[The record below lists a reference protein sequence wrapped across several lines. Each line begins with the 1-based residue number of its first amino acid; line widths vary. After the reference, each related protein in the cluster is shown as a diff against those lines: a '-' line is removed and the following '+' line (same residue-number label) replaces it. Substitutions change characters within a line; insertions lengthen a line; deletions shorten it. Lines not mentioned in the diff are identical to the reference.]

1 MISFDLELFKK
12 LSFEIF
18 NVDSPTGYTSKV
30 IKLIESYIKELGYNY
45 QIKNNGAL
53 EVSIKG
59 NSSKLTAL
67 LQQ

>member
-45 QIKNNGAL
+45 QI
-53 EVSIKG
+53 
-59 NSSKLTAL
+59 
-67 LQQ
+67 